1 MNLTSRESCSPAA
14 GANASPCVMQGVGFS
29 LAFEGD
35 GDGSGNDGTR
45 IPHDDELQ
53 YVAFQ
58 RRSRKHLFW
67 VCEGVSHV
75 KI

>member
-1 MNLTSRESCSPAA
+1 MQPDCRCSCISVCDA
-14 GANASPCVMQGVGFS
+14 GRDFILAS
-29 LAFEGD
+29 EGD

-45 IPHDDELQ
+45 IPHDDELKC
-53 YVAFQ
+53 VAFQ
-58 RRSRKHLFW
+58 RSRKHLLW